1 MIRRWVMLSAVW
13 GMCVS
18 LTADAADLPSFTA
31 KRIAAPEKKVTKL
44 RKRAETPPRTSVATR
59 SLPKIAAK
67 EKKVS
72 LDPGGADMNLVW
84 VLGPLIANSDGA
96 KREDSASVEANLVVT
111 DAGRASQSDMIIELT
126 GHVVKT
132 TRTTARIDIRI
143 GNSNRTISWDSDDVL
158 SGKFQIS
165 LNQPMS
171 TGQLPDYFPVSA
183 LAFVT
188 KDGKEGA
195 AMVSLEK
202 VVVRMGKIQLTGA
215 KKNPATTEVTG
226 SLSAN

>member
-1 MIRRWVMLSAVW
+1 MIRRWVMLLAVC

-18 LTADAADLPSFTA
+18 LTADAADLPSFTP
-31 KRIAAPEKKVTKL
+31 KRIAAPEKKAPKL
-44 RKRAETPPRTSVATR
+44 QKRAAKPSSTGVATR
-59 SLPKIAAK
+59 SLPKIAPK
-67 EKKVS
+67 EKKAS
-72 LDPGGADMNLVW
+72 LDPVDVDMNLVW
-84 VLGPLIANSDGA
+84 VLEPLIANSDGA

-111 DAGRASQSDMIIELT
+111 DAGRVSQSDMTIELT

-188 KDGKEGA
+188 KEGKDGA

-215 KKNPATTEVTG
+215 KKNPATSEVTG

>member
-1 MIRRWVMLSAVW
+1 MIRRWVMLLAVW

-44 RKRAETPPRTSVATR
+44 RKRAETPPRTSVTTR
-59 SLPKIAAK
+59 SLPKIAAP

-188 KDGKEGA
+188 KEGKEGA

>member
-1 MIRRWVMLSAVW
+1 MLLAVM

-18 LTADAADLPSFTA
+18 STAQAADLPSLTP
-31 KRIAAPEKKVTKL
+31 KKVAAPVKKAPKLQKKTKTPSNIGTVT
-44 RKRAETPPRTSVATR
+44 RALPRSVA
-59 SLPKIAAK
+59 K
-67 EKKVS
+67 ENNVS
-72 LDPGGADMNLVW
+72 LDPVDTDVNLVW
-84 VLGPLIANSDGA
+84 VLDPLVANSDGA
-96 KREDSASVEANLVVT
+96 KREDSSSVEANLVVT
-111 DAGRASQSDMIIELT
+111 DPGIVTQSDMIIELT

-143 GNSNRTISWDSDDVL
+143 GNSNRTVAWDSDDVL
-158 SGKFQIS
+158 SGKFQIT

-171 TGQLPDYFPVSA
+171 AGQLPDYFPVSA

-202 VVVRMGKIQLTGA
+202 VVVRMGKIQLTGS
-215 KKNPATTEVTG
+215 KKNPATSEVTG